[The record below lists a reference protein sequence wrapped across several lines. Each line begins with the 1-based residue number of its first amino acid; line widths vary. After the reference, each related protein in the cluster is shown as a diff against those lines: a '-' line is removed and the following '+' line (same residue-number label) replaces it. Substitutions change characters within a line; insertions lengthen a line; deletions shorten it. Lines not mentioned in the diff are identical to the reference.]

1 MAYSHLQGN
10 RQVANE
16 EPRGLSI
23 TENDRVFYFIEGKM
37 AGGIET
43 TVAEMLIPLL
53 RTEGF
58 ELVAVETAGNRK
70 NRILRLLIHKQG
82 GLSVSDCKAVDDTVR
97 PILEVHQIL
106 DEYKQF
112 EIASPGVDRPLKTA
126 ADFRRNL
133 GRAVQIEAISQSGQA
148 FEVQGQ
154 VVDVL
159 DECVV
164 LEQTSGKT
172 VHIKISEV
180 CKAYI
185 QLIW

>member
-1 MAYSHLQGN
+1 
-10 RQVANE
+10 
-16 EPRGLSI
+16 
-23 TENDRVFYFIEGKM
+23 M
-37 AGGIET
+37 AGDTET
-43 TVAEMLIPLL
+43 TVTEMLTPLL
-53 RTEGF
+53 HAEGF

-82 GLSVSDCKAVDDTVR
+82 GLSVSDCKAVDDAVR

-106 DEYKQF
+106 DDYKQF

-126 ADFRRNL
+126 ADFQRNL
-133 GRAVQIEAISQSGQA
+133 GRTVQIEATSQSGQA

-159 DECVV
+159 DGCVV

-172 VHIKISEV
+172 VHIEISKV
-180 CKAYI
+180 GKAYI

>member
-1 MAYSHLQGN
+1 MVG
-10 RQVANE
+10 
-16 EPRGLSI
+16 
-23 TENDRVFYFIEGKM
+23 D
-37 AGGIET
+37 IET
-43 TVAEMLIPLL
+43 TVAEMLTPLL
-53 RTEGF
+53 HADGF

-82 GLSVSDCKAVDDTVR
+82 GLSVSDCKAVDNAVR

-112 EIASPGVDRPLKTA
+112 EIASPGVDRPLTTA

-133 GRAVQIEAISQSGQA
+133 GRTVEIETTSQSGQA
-148 FEVQGQ
+148 FKLQGR
-154 VVDVL
+154 VADVI
-159 DECVV
+159 DGCVV

-172 VHIKISEV
+172 IHIEISKV
-180 CKAYI
+180 CKAHI

>member
-1 MAYSHLQGN
+1 MA
-10 RQVANE
+10 E
-16 EPRGLSI
+16 
-23 TENDRVFYFIEGKM
+23 
-37 AGGIET
+37 GIET
-43 TVAEMLIPLL
+43 TVAEMLTPLL
-53 RTEGF
+53 HADGF

-82 GLSVSDCKAVDDTVR
+82 GLSVSDCKVVDNAVR

-106 DEYKQF
+106 AEYKQF
-112 EIASPGVDRPLKTA
+112 EIASPGIDRPLTTA
-126 ADFRRNL
+126 ADFQRNL
-133 GRAVQIEAISQSGQA
+133 GRTVQIEAASQSGQA

-154 VVDVL
+154 VVNVADG
-159 DECVV
+159 CVV

-172 VHIKISEV
+172 VHIEISQV

>member
-1 MAYSHLQGN
+1 
-10 RQVANE
+10 
-16 EPRGLSI
+16 
-23 TENDRVFYFIEGKM
+23 M

-43 TVAEMLIPLL
+43 TVAEMLTPLL
-53 RTEGF
+53 HADGF

-82 GLSVSDCKAVDDTVR
+82 GLSVSDCKAVDNAVR

-106 DEYKQF
+106 ADYKQF
-112 EIASPGVDRPLKTA
+112 EIASPGVDRPLTTA

-133 GRAVQIEAISQSGQA
+133 GRTVQIEAASQSGQV

-154 VVDVL
+154 VVNVVDG
-159 DECVV
+159 CVV

-172 VHIKISEV
+172 VHIEISQV
-180 CKAYI
+180 CKAHI

>member
-1 MAYSHLQGN
+1 
-10 RQVANE
+10 
-16 EPRGLSI
+16 
-23 TENDRVFYFIEGKM
+23 M

-43 TVAEMLIPLL
+43 TVAEMLTPLL
-53 RTEGF
+53 HAEGF

-82 GLSVSDCKAVDDTVR
+82 GLSVSDCKAVDDAVR

-106 DEYKQF
+106 DAYKQF
-112 EIASPGVDRPLKTA
+112 EIASPGVDRPLTTA

-133 GRAVQIEAISQSGQA
+133 GRTVEIETTSQSGQA
-148 FEVQGQ
+148 FKLQGQ
-154 VVDVL
+154 VADVI
-159 DECVV
+159 DGYVV

-172 VHIKISEV
+172 IHIEISKV